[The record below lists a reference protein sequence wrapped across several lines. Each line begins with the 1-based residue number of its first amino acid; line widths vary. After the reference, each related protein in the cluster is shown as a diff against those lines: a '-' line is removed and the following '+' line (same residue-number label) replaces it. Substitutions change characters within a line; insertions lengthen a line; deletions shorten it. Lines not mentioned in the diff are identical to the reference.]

1 MGGRGQVG
9 SLYASHYGLGGV
21 FRRRLHPIMRSR
33 GFTPHWRP
41 PGGFRTA
48 LQARPHTTRSSCS
61 KVNKN
66 NLSWHFL
73 VLLMGQNVQL
83 QTVEKLKEVTRY
95 LVRIVV
101 RQCEVH
107 TSERIRR
114 SMQLYTVYSRMW
126 GEEAAR
132 RLLSNLRRIFL
143 MRGRHLLLSAVC
155 ITQYDWDNEKISEE
169 SLERATDDLE
179 SVGELCKATVQ
190 CESCGKRQVIDQ
202 QMSNVDYC
210 MCRGSIG
217 YAGKNRYYDSW
228 EPFIERD
235 HHIVWRQRHH
245 VHQHLFAYK
254 VYGTYDD
261 VSLSAFME
269 AQLNSGFRKEW
280 DDSVLELRVLDSHA
294 ESNSD
299 LVYWLVKF
307 PQFFANR
314 DYVFKRRFTYNEER
328 QEAVIMSQAVD
339 SNVFPEEKGIYR
351 VNEYWSTMVIRASD
365 SIDKP
370 GIEYTLTYFDN
381 PGTSLPQSITNF
393 IAATGFPN
401 FLRKVHQAALSL
413 QTDHENGGD
422 AYISLP
428 NQLRYPKG
436 MPEIEKPTISVS
448 VEEEG
453 ALVPATE
460 ELETVSVGNI
470 MGQVLE
476 HGVSIPKIQGEEEKH
491 SAQSDLLEECART
504 GSLIRTDSEGG
515 GTPKDTLLDKNAP
528 TLKEETREDNSEFL
542 ESSEIDVEM
551 EMQMTDEIKS
561 SDLNEDDHLSSTIDT
576 NSNHSSLSQDLSL
589 QLSRKKVVVDILEA
603 MEVVA
608 PDMDEKTKLSQKV
621 EELAAITS
629 EKIENKSVLLAKL
642 DKLKNKLKEFQENAF
657 HRKLTSL
664 EKMQELEN
672 RGHYDHSSL
681 DEKTLKHLENLFH
694 AVNRVLQ
701 ADKDMRTGK
710 GYLKTSTGQNSDT
723 SKEEQLFWGFQRQE
737 NRDKEDT
744 GAQPSEQRIPD
755 EVSASPGFETSQK
768 KDATD
773 EIKPKENVPRPV
785 SSDVRKEGELSIQ
798 DFQRR
803 ESKKREDTSTQSS
816 EHTVPDEVSAS
827 PGCDSSQKKKVTDKS
842 KPPDD
847 PPGPIS
853 AESSATAVL
862 EEGTKN
868 EIKTSSNDMR
878 NNIENRSSSSGWAS
892 WLYFPFSTSWIDV
905 KAAQDVSNS
914 GRNNTVEN
922 HVENLET
929 HSETKATALIAQAWY
944 IVGLGWIFQTES
956 QSAQEICD
964 PQPSETQAK
973 GEDVGAVEVKCDKGT
988 EGTTSWYWYPMNG
1001 MYRVYTWVFSASQ
1014 KESV

>member
-1 MGGRGQVG
+1 
-9 SLYASHYGLGGV
+9 
-21 FRRRLHPIMRSR
+21 
-33 GFTPHWRP
+33 
-41 PGGFRTA
+41 
-48 LQARPHTTRSSCS
+48 
-61 KVNKN
+61 
-66 NLSWHFL
+66 
-73 VLLMGQNVQL
+73 MGQNVQL
-83 QTVEKLKEVTRY
+83 QTVEKLKDVTRY
-95 LVRIVV
+95 LVRIIV

-132 RLLSNLRRIFL
+132 RMLSNLRRMFL

-155 ITQYDWDNEKISEE
+155 ITQYDWDKEKISDE
-169 SLERATDDLE
+169 SLERATDDLD

-190 CESCGKRQVIDQ
+190 CENCGKRQVIDQ

-210 MCRGSIG
+210 MCRGTIG
-217 YAGKNRYYDSW
+217 YAGKNREYDSW

-280 DDSVLELRVLDSHA
+280 DDSVLELRVLDSHTD
-294 ESNSD
+294 SNSD

-328 QEAVIMSQAVD
+328 QEAVIMSQAIE

-351 VNEYWSTMVIRASD
+351 VNEYWSTMVIRACE

-428 NQLRYPKG
+428 VQLRYPERP
-436 MPEIEKPTISVS
+436 PEIEKPTISVS

-453 ALVPATE
+453 VPVPATK
-460 ELETVSVGNI
+460 ELEQVSVGNI

-476 HGVSIPKIQGEEEKH
+476 HGVSIHEIHGEEETH
-491 SAQSDLLEECART
+491 SAIGDLPEEKCAGT
-504 GSLIRTDSEGG
+504 GSLVRTNSEDR
-515 GTPKDTLLDKNAP
+515 GTVKDTLIDENAP
-528 TLKEETREDNSEFL
+528 TAKKETREVSSEFL

-551 EMQMTDEIKS
+551 EMQMAGEVKS
-561 SDLNEDDHLSSTIDT
+561 SDSNKEGDHLPSTIDAD
-576 NSNHSSLSQDLSL
+576 SNQASLSQDLSL

-621 EELAAITS
+621 EELATS
-629 EKIENKSVLLAKL
+629 TLEKIENKSVLLAKL
-642 DKLKNKLKEFQENAF
+642 DKLRNKLKEFQENAF

-681 DEKTLKHLENLFH
+681 DEKTLKQLENLFL

-710 GYLKTSTGQNSDT
+710 GYMRTSTGQDSDT
-723 SKEEQLFWGFQRQE
+723 SKGDELFWGFQREE
-737 NRDKEDT
+737 NREKEDT
-744 GAQPSEQRIPD
+744 GAQPSEQSIPN
-755 EVSASPGFETSQK
+755 EVSASPGFESSQK

-773 EIKPKENVPRPV
+773 ETKAEENLSRHVNADVGKE
-785 SSDVRKEGELSIQ
+785 EQLSQ
-798 DFQRR
+798 DSQRR
-803 ESKKREDTSTQSS
+803 ESKKREDTKTQSS
-816 EHTVPDEVSAS
+816 ENTVPDEVSAS
-827 PGCDSSQKKKVTDKS
+827 PGCDSSQKKDVTDKS

-847 PPGPIS
+847 PPGPAS
-853 AESSATAVL
+853 TGSSATGVL
-862 EEGTKN
+862 EESTEN
-868 EIKTSSNDMR
+868 EIETYSNNMKNDL
-878 NNIENRSSSSGWAS
+878 ENRSSSSGWSS
-892 WLYFPFSTSWIDV
+892 WLYFPFSASGMDV
-905 KAAQDVSNS
+905 NTAHDASDR
-914 GRNNTVEN
+914 GRNNTKEN
-922 HVENLET
+922 HVEDIET
-929 HSETKATALIAQAWY
+929 HSGTKATTLIAQAWY

-956 QSAQEICD
+956 QSVREDCET
-964 PQPSETQAK
+964 QPSETQPK
-973 GEDVGAVEVKCDKGT
+973 VEDSGAVEVKCDKGT
-988 EGTTSWYWYPMNG
+988 EGTTSWYWYPVNG

-1014 KESV
+1014 KENI

>member
-1 MGGRGQVG
+1 
-9 SLYASHYGLGGV
+9 
-21 FRRRLHPIMRSR
+21 
-33 GFTPHWRP
+33 
-41 PGGFRTA
+41 
-48 LQARPHTTRSSCS
+48 
-61 KVNKN
+61 
-66 NLSWHFL
+66 
-73 VLLMGQNVQL
+73 MGQNVQL
-83 QTVEKLKEVTRY
+83 QTVEKLKDVTRY

-132 RLLSNLRRIFL
+132 RMLSNLRRMFL

-155 ITQYDWDNEKISEE
+155 ITQYDWDKEKISEE

-190 CESCGKRQVIDQ
+190 CENCGKRQVIDQ

-210 MCRGSIG
+210 ICRGTIG
-217 YAGKNRYYDSW
+217 YAGKNRHYDSW

-280 DDSVLELRVLDSHA
+280 DDSVLELRVLDSHT

-328 QEAVIMSQAVD
+328 KEAVIMSQAVD
-339 SNVFPEEKGIYR
+339 SDVFPEEKGIYR
-351 VNEYWSTMVIRASD
+351 VNEYWSTMVIRACE

-428 NQLRYPKG
+428 NQLRYPKRL
-436 MPEIEKPTISVS
+436 PEIGKPTISVS

-453 ALVPATE
+453 APVPATE
-460 ELETVSVGNI
+460 ELEIVSVGNI

-476 HGVSIPKIQGEEEKH
+476 HGVSIHKIQDEEEKH
-491 SAQSDLLEECART
+491 STWSDLPEKECAGT
-504 GSLIRTDSEGG
+504 GSLIRTNIEGG
-515 GTPKDTLLDKNAP
+515 GTVKDTLLDKNAP
-528 TLKEETREDNSEFL
+528 TPKEETQEDSSEFL

-551 EMQMTDEIKS
+551 EMQMTGEIKG
-561 SDLNEDDHLSSTIDT
+561 SDFNKEDDRLPSTIDT
-576 NSNHSSLSQDLSL
+576 NSNQSSLSEDLSL

-608 PDMDEKTKLSQKV
+608 PDMEEKTKLSLKV
-621 EELAAITS
+621 EELAASTS
-629 EKIENKSVLLAKL
+629 EKNINKSVLLAKL
-642 DKLKNKLKEFQENAF
+642 DKLRNKLKEFQENAF

-681 DEKTLKHLENLFH
+681 DEKTLKQLENLFH

-710 GYLKTSTGQNSDT
+710 GYMKTSTGQNSDT
-723 SKEEQLFWGFQRQE
+723 SKGEKLFWDFQREE
-737 NRDKEDT
+737 NKEKEDT

-755 EVSASPGFETSQK
+755 EVSTSPGFESSQK

-773 EIKPKENVPRPV
+773 ETKAKENVPSSV
-785 SSDVRKEGELSIQ
+785 SADVRKEEELSQ
-798 DFQRR
+798 DSQRR
-803 ESKKREDTSTQSS
+803 ESKKREDARTQSS

-827 PGCDSSQKKKVTDKS
+827 PGSDSSPKKNATDKS

-853 AESSATAVL
+853 AGSSATGVL
-862 EEGTKN
+862 EESTKN
-868 EIKTSSNDMR
+868 EIKTCNNTMR
-878 NNIENRSSSSGWAS
+878 NNIENRSSSGGWSS
-892 WLYFPFSTSWIDV
+892 WLYFPFSTSWMDV
-905 KAAQDVSNS
+905 KAAQDVSDS
-914 GRNNTVEN
+914 GRNNTEEN
-922 HVENLET
+922 HVENLDM
-929 HSETKATALIAQAWY
+929 HSETKATTLIAQAWY

-956 QSAQEICD
+956 QSAKEDCD

-973 GEDVGAVEVKCDKGT
+973 GEVDGAVEVKCDKGT
-988 EGTTSWYWYPMNG
+988 EGTTSWYWYPVNG